1 MSASP
6 ILLKSSHGKTILFSG
21 ISSEEHTVNP
31 KHQSQNKPE
40 DTANENLK
48 YETDED
54 TKKEMNE
61 EINEDTNG
69 KTDAD
74 TEINIEISPE
84 NSTDNAAD
92 NTTDNTTDKE
102 KHEIQ
107 DSTTETCLL
116 YTSRCV

>member
-21 ISSEEHTVNP
+21 ISSEEHTVNS

-40 DTANENLK
+40 DTANENIK

-61 EINEDTNG
+61 EINKDTMV
-69 KTDAD
+69 KQTQ
-74 TEINIEISPE
+74 TQKSI
-84 NSTDNAAD
+84 
-92 NTTDNTTDKE
+92 
-102 KHEIQ
+102 
-107 DSTTETCLL
+107 
-116 YTSRCV
+116 

>member
-54 TKKEMNE
+54 TKK
-61 EINEDTNG
+61 
-69 KTDAD
+69 K
-74 TEINIEISPE
+74 
-84 NSTDNAAD
+84 
-92 NTTDNTTDKE
+92 
-102 KHEIQ
+102 
-107 DSTTETCLL
+107 
-116 YTSRCV
+116 